1 MSKVKTILK
10 LFLLIMCLFTFSQV
24 AVSQSKD
31 DTPAIDLEN
40 LKKVIENRDKEFSKY
55 IFEGDS
61 VALANMYTKDAQFGT
76 LKGAEIAPALGKWI
90 RNAVK
95 NDSRNV
101 IFTTTSLTG
110 DDEFLIEVGTAE
122 IRDSQ
127 NNFKSKFKYLVV
139 WKQEDGVWKLYRD
152 IGL

>member
-1 MSKVKTILK
+1 M
-10 LFLLIMCLFTFSQV
+10 LFLLALSQV

-31 DTPAIDLEN
+31 DVPPVD
-40 LKKVIENRDKEFSKY
+40 IEKMKLIIEGRDKQFSKY

-76 LKGAEIAPALGKWI
+76 LKGNEIPTALGKWI
-90 RNAVK
+90 QNAIK
-95 NDSRNV
+95 NDSRN
-101 IFTTTSLTG
+101 ITFNTTSLTSDG
-110 DDEFLIEVGTAE
+110 EFLIEVGTGE

-127 NNFKSKFKYLVV
+127 NNYKNKFKYLVV
-139 WKQEDGVWKLYRD
+139 WKQEDGEWKLHRD